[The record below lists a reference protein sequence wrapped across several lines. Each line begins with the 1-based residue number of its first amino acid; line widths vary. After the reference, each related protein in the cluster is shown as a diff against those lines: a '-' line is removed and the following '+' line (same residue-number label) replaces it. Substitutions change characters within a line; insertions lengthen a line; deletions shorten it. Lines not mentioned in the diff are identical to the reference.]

1 MLSLIGH
8 HPRVKYIMMYCKN
21 ADGKADREV
30 RVQGDIMNIITTFFD
45 QQISTA
51 INHGIKK
58 SQLII
63 DPGMGA
69 FISPDYQDSVTIL
82 QQIKRL
88 KKQFK
93 LPLLLCP
100 SRK

>member
-1 MLSLIGH
+1 MLPLIGR

-21 ADGKADREV
+21 ANGKADREA
-30 RVQGDIMNIITTFFD
+30 RVQGDIIDIITKFFD
-45 QQISTA
+45 QQIATA
-51 INHGIKK
+51 LSYDIKR
-58 SQLII
+58 SQLIL

-82 QQIKRL
+82 QQIKRV